1 MQEISIISVFIA
13 GIISFLSPCILPLI
27 PGYIS
32 FISGENL
39 SDLRN
44 NDNKI
49 HKKAIIGTIFFG
61 IGFSTLFII
70 LGASATGVG
79 KIFIEYKNIFSKV
92 AGLIVIIF
100 GLHMLGLFKINFL
113 KKQLKWNY
121 RKGDAPYYIEAFLL
135 GLAFVFG
142 WTPCI
147 GPILASVLT
156 FAANEKTVGSGVILL
171 SVYSLGLWVPFLIS
185 AIFLSTCIN
194 LIKRFGKITV
204 YIEKIAGILLIF
216 LGLLI
221 MTDSLSLIIIYLTT

>member
-1 MQEISIISVFIA
+1 MEQISIISVFIA
-13 GIISFLSPCILPLI
+13 GIISFLSPCVLPLI

-39 SDLRN
+39 SSLAN

-61 IGFSTLFII
+61 IGFSSLFII

-79 KIFIEYKNIFSKV
+79 SIFIEYKYIFSKI
-92 AGLIVIIF
+92 AGIIVIFF
-100 GLHMLGLFKINFL
+100 GLHMLGIFKLNFL
-113 KKQLKWNY
+113 KKQFKWNY
-121 RKGDAPYYIEAFLL
+121 KKRNAPYYIEAFLL
-135 GLAFVFG
+135 GFAFVFG

-156 FAANEKTVGSGVILL
+156 LAANEETMKSGILLL
-171 SVYSLGLWVPFLIS
+171 SVYSVGLWIPFLLS

-194 LIKRFGKITV
+194 LIKRFGKLTV
-204 YIEKIAGILLIF
+204 TIEKIAGVLLIF
-216 LGLLI
+216 LGILI
-221 MTDSLSLIIIYLTT
+221 MTNSLGLLTIYLTY